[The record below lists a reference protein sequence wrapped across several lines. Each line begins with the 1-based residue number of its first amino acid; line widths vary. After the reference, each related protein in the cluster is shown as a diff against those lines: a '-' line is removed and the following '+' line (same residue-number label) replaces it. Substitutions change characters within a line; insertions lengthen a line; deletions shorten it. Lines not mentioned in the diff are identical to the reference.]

1 MDDKFDVY
9 LQIAE
14 YYNDGIIID
23 ELQNIREKQENPNIY
38 VPIIGQFSSGKSS
51 FINHILERRIL
62 PTMLSETTAFTTF
75 LHYTEDEEY
84 AEIITEQQRYTV
96 ELSDLL
102 KFSQANLKED
112 ESIGEILSVTGLKSS
127 DVVQINAY
135 IDNPL
140 LSNGLILIDTPG
152 LNTLV
157 APHEKRT
164 KSIVPQA
171 DLVLYVIGK
180 SISDTDIK
188 LYESLKKIG
197 VECIFIRTKLDMIRK
212 TEGETPETVMEHDK
226 KVLNEKIST
235 PIKYFGVSN
244 ELELVKDSYWEGL
257 SQKIRDYFIDNIIFD
272 KNEIKKATMEIQLKG
287 IKKQLMSA
295 VENNLN
301 QIQSTYHLSTSDI
314 ENEIKALE
322 SNILIVNKKIN
333 INNQKLATKKEG
345 LSHKV
350 NNIIEQEFEILLDS
364 YKKNV
369 RITNNKDELSSINQ
383 QFQKKIIGNSIEKLN
398 TEIQDCLQTFLKQ
411 TAQET
416 NSELELL
423 NTDLVTTNIIELDLT
438 VEEPQVHDVFKKGDM
453 IQTRVQNLADEINS
467 KIERLEYEEAEL
479 KRNRGQAQQDI
490 ELSEIQKAETKYNP
504 EYEIHAPNTNAS
516 MLKGVGKLVDFG
528 TLFIPTGA
536 AAKVLQGTGKVA
548 QAGKFAKTAK
558 VLNSAKA
565 MKVAKN
571 IDRVHKTTKGIKNGQ
586 DVLLASGKVSLMDI
600 NHQLEKNTN
609 FNLLDALSAEYWFEK
624 IGESLDGPPRKI
636 ENIKLKNEYIAEVN
650 RINQQ
655 IDQARRLEIEA
666 KSKLRQIE
674 DEKQRLKDKMEL
686 DRHYAKIRKEE
697 EQKAEQRHRRLQ
709 EEKYIKDY
717 QESLIKKLETE
728 ITTVKNQYITYI
740 NNYTNDFFEKLP
752 MMLTVELEKKLYLMK
767 ENLKK
772 QIELKK
778 EDEQTQQSHIDKI
791 IKFKKLIEEI
801 E

>member
-84 AEIITEQQRYTV
+84 AEIITEQHRYTV

-102 KFSQANLKED
+102 KLSQANLKED
-112 ESIGEILSVTGLKSS
+112 ESIGEILSIAGLKSS

-135 IDNPL
+135 INNPL

-157 APHEKRT
+157 APHETRT

-171 DLVLYVIGK
+171 DLILYVIGK

-212 TEGETPETVMEHDK
+212 TEGETPDTVMEHDI
-226 KVLNEKIST
+226 KVLNDKIST

-244 ELELVKDSYWEGL
+244 ELELAKDSYWEGL

-272 KNEIKKATMEIQLKG
+272 KNEIKKMAMEIQLKD
-287 IKKQLMSA
+287 IKKQLISTI
-295 VENNLN
+295 ENNLN
-301 QIQSTYHLSTSDI
+301 QLQSTYHLSISDI

-322 SNILIVNKKIN
+322 SNILTVNEKIN

-369 RITNNKDELSSINQ
+369 RANNNKDGLSSINQ
-383 QFQKKIIGNSIEKLN
+383 QFQQKIIGNSIEKIN
-398 TEIQDCLQTFLKQ
+398 REIQDCLQTFLKQ

-423 NTDLVTTNIIELDLT
+423 NTDLITTNIIELDLT

-479 KRNRGQAQQDI
+479 KRNRSQAQQDI
-490 ELSEIQKAETKYNP
+490 ELGEIQRAETKYNP
-504 EYEIHAPNTNAS
+504 EYEIHAPNTNANA
-516 MLKGVGKLVDFG
+516 LKGVGKLVDVG

-536 AAKVLQGTGKVA
+536 AAGLLKRAGKVA
-548 QAGKFAKTAK
+548 QAGKLAKTAK
-558 VLNSAKA
+558 VLKSAKA
-565 MKVAKN
+565 MKVAET
-571 IDRVHKTTKGIKNGQ
+571 IDRVHKTSLSIKNGQ
-586 DVLLASGKVSLMDI
+586 DVRLDSGKVSLMDI

-636 ENIKLKNEYIAEVN
+636 ENIELKNEYIAEVN
-650 RINQQ
+650 RINQK
-655 IDQARRLEIEA
+655 IDHARRLEIEA

-697 EQKAEQRHRRLQ
+697 EKKAEERHRKLQ

-717 QESLIKKLETE
+717 QDSLIKKLEIE
-728 ITTVKNQYITYI
+728 ITTAKNKYITYI
-740 NNYTNDFFEKLP
+740 NNYINDFFEKLP
-752 MMLTVELEKKLYLMK
+752 MMLTVELEKKLYIMK